1 MNGAELDVPRGRS
14 GAFID
19 TRKPC
24 VWGAIHHG
32 EAVVG
37 LVVLRDRSDRWFC
50 E

>member
-1 MNGAELDVPRGRS
+1 MLDVPHGRS

-24 VWGAIHHG
+24 VWGDIRNG
-32 EAVVG
+32 DEVVG
-37 LVVLRDRSDRWFC
+37 LVQLRNRTLY